1 MTTGSSARAGLR
13 RSMGTGMKI
22 LAVDDDPVFLELL
35 SGMLRT
41 IGPHDVT
48 TLLSAEQALREIDRA
63 GQVFDCILSDMQ
75 MPGMDGVGFTTA
87 IRARKAWRQTPIIV
101 ITSMA
106 GKSFVDAAFT
116 AGATDY
122 ITKPL
127 DMTELKA
134 RIGMVVRLLAERR
147 RMAEFARLVAHR
159 AAATDV
165 KADFDTP
172 IQIPGFDGCVD
183 FVALENYLN
192 TLGVKRAYGTAAFA
206 VHIRNAGVIFAKA
219 SGATFVQMLGDVAAQ
234 ITDALKGAEALL
246 AYAGGGTFV
255 VMTERDIDLNT
266 EDAELF
272 INIGLMEFEAIY
284 AADRLPVPQ
293 ARVGDLVR
301 ASFLS
306 PGKPTRIVERAIATA
321 LQGEKRKGGK
331 LVA

>member
-1 MTTGSSARAGLR
+1 MRTAGPLWRARR
-13 RSMGTGMKI
+13 NMGTGMKI

-35 SGMLRT
+35 GEMLRQ

-48 TLLSAEQALREIDRA
+48 PLLSAEQGLRELDSGA
-63 GQVFDCILSDMQ
+63 QVYDCILSDMQ
-75 MPGMDGVGFTTA
+75 MPGMDGVAFTAA
-87 IRARKAWRQTPIIV
+87 IRARKAWRQTPILV

-106 GKSFVDAAFT
+106 GKAFVDAAFA

-122 ITKPL
+122 VTKPL
-127 DMTELKA
+127 DAMELKA
-134 RIGMVVRLLAERR
+134 RIGMVARLLAERR

-159 AAATDV
+159 GAAAEV
-165 KADFDTP
+165 KAEFGTP

-219 SGATFVQMLGDVAAQ
+219 SGMTFVQMLGDVAAL
-234 ITDALKGAEALL
+234 ITDALKGQDALL

-255 VMTERDIDLNT
+255 VMTERDADLAT

-284 AADRLPVPQ
+284 TADRLPVPQ
-293 ARVGDLVR
+293 VRLGDLVR

-306 PGKPTRIVERAIATA
+306 PGKPTRIVDRAIASA
-321 LQGEKRKGGK
+321 LREEKRKSGA